1 MITRIVFVRIGEN
14 DVKTKEHE
22 GNLRKNIKGN
32 QTIKGNTIKGN

>member
-1 MITRIVFVRIGEN
+1 MTQKETDTIQMITRIVFVRIGEN

-32 QTIKGNTIKGN
+32 